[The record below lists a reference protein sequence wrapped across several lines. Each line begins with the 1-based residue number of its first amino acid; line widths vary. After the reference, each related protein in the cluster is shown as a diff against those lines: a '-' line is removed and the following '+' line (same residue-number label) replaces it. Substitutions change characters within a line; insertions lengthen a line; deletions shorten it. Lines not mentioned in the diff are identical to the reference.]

1 MALRTLNKPA
11 ARNAMLSHT
20 TSRLLPRLGGLIAA
34 PSAAAPSRRCMARA
48 AARDENAAEG
58 QQQEQGSA
66 VQPHRGGPA
75 PVQRR
80 RARDPFGSL
89 MMDPF
94 DAPSALLPFGR

>member
-11 ARNAMLSHT
+11 ARNAMLRH
-20 TSRLLPRLGGLIAA
+20 SRLLPRLGGLIAA

-80 RARDPFGSL
+80 RARDPFAGSL
-89 MMDPF
+89 MMDSF